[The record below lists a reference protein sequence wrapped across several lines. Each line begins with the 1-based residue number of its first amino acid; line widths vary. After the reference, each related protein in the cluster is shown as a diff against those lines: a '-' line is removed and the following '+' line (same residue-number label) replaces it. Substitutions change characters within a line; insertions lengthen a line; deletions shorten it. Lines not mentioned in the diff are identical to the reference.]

1 MPVERVGPLTISQRR
16 MWLRGYFHGQGDLDP
31 GWVTRWELPEGPSVD
46 ACIAAFVELV
56 RRHEILRTTFHLG
69 TDGEPVQ
76 MVHEVEGFLSPI
88 TVTNSLETPACD
100 GRRPTLVGISTSRPW
115 WSLRLEATSGR
126 VYRSSLIFD
135 HIISDG
141 GGLRTLRN
149 QFDRLLRGED
159 PPRPTVQPID
169 RAALEQSRIR
179 RAETPR
185 RDPFVLGPQL
195 ICPPQRMPADPGK
208 RYLSSTAA
216 YPGLTAL
223 VDRVSSDARVSR
235 STVMLTALVDLL
247 CRFGGV
253 PGVNVA
259 TYLNHRVGPDVDIEC
274 ETRPVDVYFA
284 RRTTLPVREALV
296 DAQRL
301 LLDAYADDFRLGPV
315 TLATRTRTN
324 VERGVGA
331 TVPFFYDYQELEQPQ
346 RSGDRR
352 PATLGAVSFSD
363 IWEPWGRPGYL
374 FLYVY
379 VRGDEVI
386 VQFELDTWLIEQNQ
400 AEQMLRVIPEILQ
413 SWVAQPSTALEQ
425 VLVNSPVT
433 LSTATLSNRG
443 WVDTDTLRKL
453 LVELTGRADSTVVCE
468 TGRVVV
474 MAAAGPE
481 EFERW
486 HVAIA
491 GRITEHLDVLL
502 PDEYQSLTSGVSW
515 SPTQRTARPPATTME
530 RLLCEVI
537 AEVTAF
543 AVRDVGCTFID
554 AGVDMEDGPAIVES
568 LARERVRGCSSV
580 FFSAPIPLSEVAQR
594 LWIDESPLSMAPVY
608 IY

>member
-1 MPVERVGPLTISQRR
+1 MPIERVGPLTISQRR

-31 GWVTRWELPEGPSVD
+31 GWVRRWHLPEGPSVD
-46 ACIAAFVELV
+46 ACVAAFVELV

-69 TDGEPVQ
+69 ADGEPVQ

-88 TVTNSLETPACD
+88 TVTDSLETPACD

-141 GGLRTLRN
+141 GGLRTLRA

-169 RAALEQSRIR
+169 RATREQSRLQ
-179 RAETPR
+179 RAKTPR

-195 ICPPQRMPADPGK
+195 VCPPQRMPADPGR
-208 RYLSSTAA
+208 RYLVRTAT

-223 VDRVSSDARVSR
+223 VDDVTNEARVSR

-247 CRFGGV
+247 CRFGRV

-284 RRTTLPVREALV
+284 RQAKLPVREALTE
-296 DAQRL
+296 AQRL
-301 LLDAYADDFRLGPV
+301 LLDAYADDFQLGPV
-315 TLATRTRTN
+315 SLAARARTN
-324 VERGVGA
+324 VERGAGA

-346 RSGDRR
+346 KSGDR

-363 IWEPWGRPGYL
+363 VWEPWGRPGYL

-379 VRGDEVI
+379 IRGDEVI
-386 VQFELDTWLIEQNQ
+386 VEFELDTWLIEQNQ
-400 AEQMLRVIPEILQ
+400 AEQMLRAIPEILQ
-413 SWVAQPSTALEQ
+413 SWVAQPSAALEE
-425 VLVNSPVT
+425 VPVSSPVT
-433 LSTATLSNRG
+433 LSTATLSDRG
-443 WVDTDTLRKL
+443 WVDTDTLRRL
-453 LVELTGRADSTVVCE
+453 LAEHAGTVDCTIVHAAGRIVV
-468 TGRVVV
+468 TT
-474 MAAAGPE
+474 AAGPE

-486 HVAIA
+486 HLAIA

-502 PDEYQSLTSGVSW
+502 PDEYRSLKSGASW
-515 SPTQRTARPPATTME
+515 RPTQRTPRPPTTAME

-537 AEVTAF
+537 AEVTTF
-543 AVRDVGCTFID
+543 AVKDVGCTFID
-554 AGVDMEDGPAIVES
+554 TGADMEAGPAIVES
-568 LARERVRGCSSV
+568 LARERVLGCYSV

>member
-16 MWLRGYFHGQGDLDP
+16 MWLLGYFRGQGDLDP
-31 GWVTRWELPEGPSVD
+31 GWVRRWDLPEGPSVD
-46 ACIAAFVELV
+46 ACVAAFVELV

-69 TDGEPVQ
+69 ADGEPMQ
-76 MVHEVEGFLSPI
+76 MVHEVEGFLPPI
-88 TVTNSLETPACD
+88 TVTDSLQTPAID

-141 GGLRTLRN
+141 GGLRTLRD

-159 PPRPTVQPID
+159 PPRPTSQPID
-169 RAALEQSRIR
+169 RAAREQSRLR
-179 RAETPR
+179 RAETLR

-195 ICPPQRMPADPGK
+195 VCPPQRMPADPGR
-208 RYLSSTAA
+208 RYLVRTAI
-216 YPGLTAL
+216 YPALTAL
-223 VDRVSSDARVSR
+223 VDNVSSEARVSR
-235 STVMLTALVDLL
+235 STVMLTALVDLM
-247 CRFGGV
+247 CRFSGV

-259 TYLNHRVGPDVDIEC
+259 TYLNHRAGPDVDIEC

-284 RRTTLPVREALV
+284 RRITLPVREALSA
-296 DAQRL
+296 AQRL
-301 LLDAYADDFRLGPV
+301 LLDAYDDDFRLGPV
-315 TLATRTRTN
+315 SLATRARTN
-324 VERGVGA
+324 VDRGAGA

-346 RSGDRR
+346 KSGDR

-363 IWEPWGRPGYL
+363 VWEPWGRPGYL

-386 VQFELDTWLIEQNQ
+386 VEFELDTWLIEQNQ
-400 AEQMLRVIPEILQ
+400 AEQILRVIPEILQ
-413 SWVAQPSTALEQ
+413 SWAAQPTAALEQ
-425 VLVNSPVT
+425 VPVSSPVT
-433 LSTATLSNRG
+433 LSTATLSDRG
-443 WVDTDTLRKL
+443 WVDTDTLRRL
-453 LVELTGRADSTVVCE
+453 LAELTGRVDCTIVCE
-468 TGRVVV
+468 AGRVVV
-474 MAAAGPE
+474 TAAAAPE

-486 HVAIA
+486 HLAIA

-502 PDEYQSLTSGVSW
+502 PDEYRSLTSGVSW
-515 SPTQRTARPPATTME
+515 RPAQRTPRPPATTME
-530 RLLCEVI
+530 QLLCEVI
-537 AEVTAF
+537 AEVTTF
-543 AVRDVGCTFID
+543 AVKDVGCTFID
-554 AGVDMEDGPAIVES
+554 AGVDVEGGPVVVES

-580 FFSAPIPLSEVAQR
+580 FFSAPVPLSEVAQR
-594 LWIDESPLSMAPVY
+594 LWIDESPLNMAPVY